1 MDKSPKARIPFLVRA
16 AILVSFF
23 PCAILYPLHYPVRE
37 IATLLLWLIAFPSAV
52 GYLSFLLLPVLPSA
66 SYGYFAFNLLCVLG
80 TFGIAIQIARWAT
93 ANGENVNR
101 LHRFVRTCMLITFA
115 LAAWQAVDGK
125 DWLNAFPDMY
135 AIGAGRGGGLR
146 TEPSLLA
153 APLAVYLVIVL
164 SKRLHPS
171 TDDAERKRLFLEAG
185 AYALTTLLLTR
196 SLSVAVVLLCFLPA
210 YTRNLKYLI
219 ASGGAGALLAATVLW
234 VRVRDALSDSAT
246 FAYLI
251 TSALGSWRNVPDLV
265 ILANARDF
273 LFPSAP
279 ANLRDKL
286 TLFTAIWNPA
296 FAWLDNTY
304 STFSAS
310 ASTLGLLATC
320 SLLVLGLVFGLNNS
334 SSKDHVRSTWIAL
347 YFTNWFIL
355 PKYEPCGWIGIGILT
370 AVLRFCERPSSAITA
385 TSGSDSHVPLTE
397 AWMKRR
403 LS

>member
-1 MDKSPKARIPFLVRA
+1 MDRSPKTRIPFLVRA

-23 PCAILYPLHYPVRE
+23 PCGILYPLHYPVRE

-52 GYLSFLLLPVLPSA
+52 GYVSFLLLPLLPSTN
-66 SYGYFAFNLLCVLG
+66 YGYFAFNLLCTLG
-80 TFGIAIQIARWAT
+80 TFGIAIQITRWAT
-93 ANGENVNR
+93 ANEDKVIR

-115 LAAWQAVDGK
+115 LSAWQALDGK

-135 AIGAGRGGGLR
+135 AIGNGRGGGLR

-153 APLAVYLVIVL
+153 APLSIYLAIVL
-164 SKRLHPS
+164 WKRLRPA
-171 TDDAERKRLFLEAG
+171 TDDAQRKRLLLEAG
-185 AYALTTLLLTR
+185 AYALATLLLTR

-219 ASGGAGALLAATVLW
+219 VSGGAGALLAATVLW

-273 LFPSAP
+273 LFPSTP

-286 TLFTAIWNPA
+286 TMLTAIWNPA
-296 FAWLDNTY
+296 YAWLDNTY

-320 SLLVLGLVFGLNNS
+320 SLFVLGLGFGLSIS
-334 SSKDHVRSTWIAL
+334 SGNGRLRSTWIAL
-347 YFTNWFIL
+347 YLTNWFIL

-370 AVLRFCERPSSAITA
+370 AILRFCEQPSTAITA
-385 TSGSDSHVPLTE
+385 NCGADSHVRLTE
-397 AWMKRR
+397 A
-403 LS
+403 